1 MRTVVW
7 KNKAIEREKLLRLFK
22 EKASE
27 MPEPNGDIVGYDYEW
42 QDYCIEIRE
51 LEVALAEAGVAI

>member
-27 MPEPNGDIVGYDYEW
+27 MPEPNNDIVGFDYEW
-42 QDYCIEIRE
+42 QEYCIEIRE
-51 LEVALAEAGVAI
+51 LEAALKEAGIAS

>member
-7 KNKAIEREKLLRLFK
+7 KNKAIEREKLLRLLR

-27 MPEPNGDIVGYDYEW
+27 MPEPDADIVGYDYEW
-42 QDYCIEIRE
+42 QEYCVELRE
-51 LEVALAEAGVAI
+51 LEAALVEAGGAI

>member
-7 KNKAIEREKLLRLFK
+7 RNKAIEREKLLRLFR

-27 MPEPNGDIVGYDYEW
+27 MPEPNGDIAGFDYEW
-42 QDYCIEIRE
+42 QEYCTEIRE
-51 LEVALAEAGVAI
+51 LEVALAAAGVEV